1 MKPTRQPASDQAT
14 KTLKSWFQAYTA
26 PFLTG
31 EIDNDRNIR
40 LKQAHTH
47 RVCRESLLLADGLGL
62 VEARDRYLAEVTALL
77 HDVGRFEQYRRFQ
90 TFVDGPD
97 SDHAIIGHAVLEE
110 EGCLG
115 CLPPEDQ
122 ALIKRVV
129 LYHNRATLPEDETEA
144 CLFFTRLLRDADK
157 LDIWRVVTSYYAEAE
172 KSRNKTLELGL
183 PDTPG
188 ISDAVYHSLMN
199 QRLVLKKDLQNLN
212 DFKLLQVGWVFDL
225 NFAPSLA
232 RLAEKGYL
240 ELIRGALPIE
250 KRMDAVFKCVEEY
263 MAERRKE

>member
-1 MKPTRQPASDQAT
+1 MKPTCQPASNQAI
-14 KTLKSWFQAYTA
+14 KRLYSWFQAYTS

-47 RVCRESLLLADGLGL
+47 RVCKEILRLTEALGL
-62 VEARDRYLAEVTALL
+62 NEADRHLAEITALL
-77 HDVGRFEQYRRFQ
+77 HDIGRFEQYRRFQ
-90 TFVDGPD
+90 SFVDSPD

-110 EGCLG
+110 TGSLESLA
-115 CLPPEDQ
+115 PEDQ
-122 ALIKRVV
+122 SLVKRVI
-129 LYHNRATLPEDETEA
+129 LYHNRASLPKEETDR

-157 LDIWRVVTSYYAEAE
+157 LDIWRVVTSYYAEAD
-172 KSRNKTLELGL
+172 KNRNRTLELGL

-188 ISDAVYHSLMN
+188 ISDAVYHSLIN
-199 QRLVLKKDLQNLN
+199 RELVLKKDLQNLN

-225 NFAPSLA
+225 NFAPSLS

-240 ELIRGALPIE
+240 ELIRGTLPKE
-250 KRMDAVFKCVEEY
+250 QRMDAVFKCVEGY
-263 MAERRKE
+263 MAERREE